1 MKSSHEIFLIYR
13 IYPKKDIMDENKV
26 VSIDKNK
33 EPDIDTRGFIS
44 KQIESFPL
52 LERDI
57 LRLSLGLGESYEI
70 MHTND
75 EIAEILNE
83 TKETIEKNWS
93 NGMKRLRDVSQK
105 EKLRQENEDAYNE
118 IRLQMHN
125 RVIKKL
131 RSLKE
136 EWKLENISQVTER
149 IMLAFFKNDI

>member
-1 MKSSHEIFLIYR
+1 
-13 IYPKKDIMDENKV
+13 MDENKV

-93 NGMKRLRDVSQK
+93 NGMKRLRDVTQK
-105 EKLRQENEDAYNE
+105 EKLRKENEDAYNE
-118 IRLQMHN
+118 VRLQMHN

-136 EWKLENISQVTER
+136 EWKLENISQVIER